1 MTDKLSGCTA
11 LVTGASSGIG
21 QATAAELA
29 SFGAHVV
36 AVARRKDRLDELV
49 ARIAAAGGSASAIVA
64 DITEEAAAQD
74 VVAQTV
80 RDHGRLDILVNNA
93 GVMLL
98 GPTAEASVED
108 WKRMVDLNVLGLL
121 YCTHAALPHLLDA
134 AENGPRRVADL
145 VNVSSIGGRTV
156 RPGSQ
161 VYNLT
166 KWGVGA
172 LSESMRQELASKYVR
187 VSVIEPGATR
197 TELQEANRPEIL
209 AQIRNRQDGFELL
222 DPQDLADAIGYM
234 VTRPRHVNVN
244 EIMVRPTESRLR
256 GFRDGYVLRRDHPEA
271 AEVHREAEHVL
282 RGDRS
287 ARRRTG
293 QRVPEGI

>member
-1 MTDKLSGCTA
+1 MTDRLSGCAA

-21 QATAAELA
+21 RATAAELA
-29 SFGAHVV
+29 AHGAKV
-36 AVARRKDRLDELV
+36 AVVGRRKEQLADLV
-49 ARIAAAGGSASAIVA
+49 AWIEAAGGTATAIAA
-64 DITEEAAAQD
+64 DITDEAAAEL

-80 RDHGRLDILVNNA
+80 ELYGRLDILVNNA

-98 GPTAEASVED
+98 SPTPDARVAD
-108 WKRMVDLNVLGLL
+108 WKRMVDVNVLGLL
-121 YCTHAALPHLLDA
+121 YCTHAAIPHLLKA
-134 AENGPRRVADL
+134 AEDGPRRVSDL
-145 VNVSSIGGRTV
+145 VNVSSIGGRSV

-172 LSESMRQELASKYVR
+172 LSESMRQELASKHVR

-222 DPQDLADAIGYM
+222 EPQDVADAIGYM
-234 VTRPRHVNVN
+234 VTRPRHINVN
-244 EIMVRPTESRLR
+244 EIMVRPTEI
-256 GFRDGYVLRRDHPEA
+256 A
-271 AEVHREAEHVL
+271 
-282 RGDRS
+282 
-287 ARRRTG
+287 
-293 QRVPEGI
+293 

>member
-1 MTDKLSGCTA
+1 MGEKLSGCTA

-21 QATAAELA
+21 RATAAELA
-29 SFGAHVV
+29 RLGADVV
-36 AVARRKDRLDELV
+36 VVARRKDRLDDLV
-49 ARIAAAGGSASAIVA
+49 SGIAAAGGSASAIVA
-64 DITEEAAAQD
+64 DITDETAAQD

-80 RDHGRLDILVNNA
+80 ERHGRLDILVNNA

-98 GPTAEASVED
+98 GPSVEASVED

-121 YCTHAALPHLLDA
+121 YCTHAALPHLLEA
-134 AENGPRRVADL
+134 AESGPRRVADL

-172 LSESMRQELASKYVR
+172 LSESMRQELASKHVR
-187 VSVIEPGATR
+187 VSVLEPGPTR
-197 TELQEANRPEIL
+197 TELQDANRPEIL
-209 AQIRNRQDGFELL
+209 TQIRARQDGFELL
-222 DPQDLADAIGYM
+222 EAQDLADAVGYM

-244 EIMVRPTESRLR
+244 EIMVRPTE
-256 GFRDGYVLRRDHPEA
+256 VA
-271 AEVHREAEHVL
+271 
-282 RGDRS
+282 
-287 ARRRTG
+287 
-293 QRVPEGI
+293 

>member
-1 MTDKLSGCTA
+1 MSDKLSGCVA

-21 QATAAELA
+21 QATAFELA
-29 SFGAHVV
+29 SHGARV
-36 AVARRKDRLDELV
+36 AVVARRKERLDELV
-49 ARIAAAGGSASAIVA
+49 ARIEAAGGTATAIVA
-64 DITEEAAAQD
+64 DITDEAAAQQ

-80 RDHGRLDILVNNA
+80 ELDGRLDILVNNA

-98 GPTAEASVED
+98 GPTPESSLAD

-121 YCTHAALPHLLDA
+121 YCTHAAMPHLLA
-134 AENGPRRVADL
+134 AAQDGPRRVSDL
-145 VNVSSIGGRTV
+145 VNVSSIGGRSV

-209 AQIRNRQDGFELL
+209 AQIRSRQDGFELL

-244 EIMVRPTESRLR
+244 EIMVRPTEI
-256 GFRDGYVLRRDHPEA
+256 A
-271 AEVHREAEHVL
+271 
-282 RGDRS
+282 
-287 ARRRTG
+287 
-293 QRVPEGI
+293 

>member
-1 MTDKLSGCTA
+1 MADKLAGCVA

-29 SFGAHVV
+29 SLGAKVV
-36 AVARRKDRLDELV
+36 VVARRTDRLDELV
-49 ARIAAAGGSASAIVA
+49 ARIEDAGGAASAIAA
-64 DITEEAAAQD
+64 DITDEETARR

-80 RDHGRLDILVNNA
+80 QLYGRLDILVNNA

-98 GPTAEASVED
+98 GPTAEASLAD
-108 WKRMVDLNVLGLL
+108 WKRMVDVNVLGLL
-121 YCTHAALPHLLDA
+121 YCTHAAIPHLLAA
-134 AENGPRRVADL
+134 AEDGPRRVSDL
-145 VNVSSIGGRTV
+145 VNVSSIGGRSV

-172 LSESMRQELASKYVR
+172 LSESMRQELASKHVR

-197 TELQEANRPEIL
+197 TELQEANRPEVL
-209 AQIRNRQDGFELL
+209 AQIRSRQDGFELL
-222 DPQDLADAIGYM
+222 DAQDLADAIGYM

-244 EIMVRPTESRLR
+244 EIMVRPTEI
-256 GFRDGYVLRRDHPEA
+256 A
-271 AEVHREAEHVL
+271 
-282 RGDRS
+282 
-287 ARRRTG
+287 
-293 QRVPEGI
+293 

>member
-1 MTDKLSGCTA
+1 MSDRLSNCTA

-21 QATAAELA
+21 RATAAELA
-29 SFGAHVV
+29 GLGAEVV
-36 AVARRKDRLDELV
+36 VVARRKDRLDDLV
-49 ARIAAAGGSASAIVA
+49 SSIAAAGGSASAIVA
-64 DITEEAAAQD
+64 DITDETAAQD

-80 RDHGRLDILVNNA
+80 QRHGRLDILINNA

-98 GPTAEASVED
+98 GPSAEASVED

-121 YCTHAALPHLLDA
+121 YCTHAALPHLLEA

-172 LSESMRQELASKYVR
+172 LSESMRQELASKHVR
-187 VSVIEPGATR
+187 VSVLEPGPTR
-197 TELQEANRPEIL
+197 TELQDANRPEIL
-209 AQIRNRQDGFELL
+209 TQIRARQDGFELL
-222 DPQDLADAIGYM
+222 EAQDLADAIGYM

-244 EIMVRPTESRLR
+244 EIMVRPTE
-256 GFRDGYVLRRDHPEA
+256 VA
-271 AEVHREAEHVL
+271 
-282 RGDRS
+282 
-287 ARRRTG
+287 
-293 QRVPEGI
+293 

>member
-1 MTDKLSGCTA
+1 MSDKLAGCVA

-21 QATAAELA
+21 QAAAIELA
-29 SFGAHVV
+29 SHGAKV
-36 AVARRKDRLDELV
+36 AVVARRKERLDELV
-49 ARIAAAGGSASAIVA
+49 ARIGSAGGSATAIVA
-64 DITEEAAAQD
+64 DITDEAAAQQ

-80 RDHGRLDILVNNA
+80 EVDGRLDILVNNA

-98 GPTAEASVED
+98 GPTAESSLAD

-121 YCTHAALPHLLDA
+121 YCTHAAIPHLLAA
-134 AENGPRRVADL
+134 AENGPRRVSDL
-145 VNVSSIGGRTV
+145 VNVSSIGGRSV

-209 AQIRNRQDGFELL
+209 AQIRSRQDGFELL
-222 DPQDLADAIGYM
+222 DPQDLGDAIGYM

-244 EIMVRPTESRLR
+244 EIMVRPTEI
-256 GFRDGYVLRRDHPEA
+256 A
-271 AEVHREAEHVL
+271 
-282 RGDRS
+282 
-287 ARRRTG
+287 
-293 QRVPEGI
+293 

>member
-1 MTDKLSGCTA
+1 MTDRLSGCAA

-29 SFGAHVV
+29 SLGAHVV

-49 ARIAAAGGSASAIVA
+49 GQIEAAGGSASAIVA
-64 DITEEAAAQD
+64 DITEEGAAQD

-80 RDHGRLDILVNNA
+80 QRHGRLDILVNNA

-98 GPTAEASVED
+98 GPSAEASVED

-121 YCTHAALPHLLDA
+121 YCTHAALPHLIEA
-134 AENGPRRVADL
+134 AENGPRRVSDL
-145 VNVSSIGGRTV
+145 VNVSSIGGRSV

-172 LSESMRQELASKYVR
+172 LSESMRQELAAKHVR

-209 AQIRNRQDGFELL
+209 AQIRGRQDGFELL

-244 EIMVRPTESRLR
+244 EIMVRPTEI
-256 GFRDGYVLRRDHPEA
+256 A
-271 AEVHREAEHVL
+271 
-282 RGDRS
+282 
-287 ARRRTG
+287 
-293 QRVPEGI
+293 

>member
-1 MTDKLSGCTA
+1 MTDKLSGCAA

-29 SFGAHVV
+29 SLGAHVV

-49 ARIAAAGGSASAIVA
+49 AEIEAAGGSASAIVA
-64 DITEEAAAQD
+64 DITEESAAQD

-80 RDHGRLDILVNNA
+80 QRHGRLDILVNNA

-98 GPTAEASVED
+98 GPSAEASVED

-121 YCTHAALPHLLDA
+121 YCTHAALPHLIEA
-134 AENGPRRVADL
+134 AENGPRRVSDL

-156 RPGSQ
+156 RAGSQ

-172 LSESMRQELASKYVR
+172 LSESMRQELASKHVR
-187 VSVIEPGATR
+187 VSVIEPGVTR

-209 AQIRNRQDGFELL
+209 AQIRGRQDGFELL
-222 DPQDLADAIGYM
+222 DARDLADAIGYM

-244 EIMVRPTESRLR
+244 EIMVRPTEI
-256 GFRDGYVLRRDHPEA
+256 A
-271 AEVHREAEHVL
+271 
-282 RGDRS
+282 
-287 ARRRTG
+287 
-293 QRVPEGI
+293 

>member
-1 MTDKLSGCTA
+1 MGDKLSGCTA

-21 QATAAELA
+21 RATATELA
-29 SFGAHVV
+29 RLGADVV
-36 AVARRKDRLDELV
+36 VVARRKDRLDDLV
-49 ARIAAAGGSASAIVA
+49 SGIGAAGGSASAIVA
-64 DITEEAAAQD
+64 DITDETAARD

-80 RDHGRLDILVNNA
+80 ERHGRLDILVNNA

-98 GPTAEASVED
+98 GPSAEASVED

-121 YCTHAALPHLLDA
+121 YCTHAALPHLLEA

-172 LSESMRQELASKYVR
+172 LSESMRQELASKHVR
-187 VSVIEPGATR
+187 VSVLEPGPTR

-209 AQIRNRQDGFELL
+209 SQIRARQDGFELL
-222 DPQDLADAIGYM
+222 EPQDLADAVGYM

-244 EIMVRPTESRLR
+244 EIMVRPTE
-256 GFRDGYVLRRDHPEA
+256 VA
-271 AEVHREAEHVL
+271 
-282 RGDRS
+282 
-287 ARRRTG
+287 
-293 QRVPEGI
+293 

>member
-1 MTDKLSGCTA
+1 MTDKLSGCVA

-29 SFGAHVV
+29 SLGARVV

-49 ARIAAAGGSASAIVA
+49 ARIGAAGGAADAIVA
-64 DITEEAAAQD
+64 DITDESAAQD

-80 RDHGRLDILVNNA
+80 ERHDRLDILVNNA

-121 YCTHAALPHLLDA
+121 YCTHAALPHLLEA
-134 AENGPRRVADL
+134 AENGPRRVSDL

-172 LSESMRQELASKYVR
+172 LSESMRQELASKHVR

-209 AQIRNRQDGFELL
+209 AQIRSRQDGFELL

-244 EIMVRPTESRLR
+244 EIMVRPTE
-256 GFRDGYVLRRDHPEA
+256 V
-271 AEVHREAEHVL
+271 V
-282 RGDRS
+282 
-287 ARRRTG
+287 
-293 QRVPEGI
+293 

>member
-1 MTDKLSGCTA
+1 MADKLSGCVA

-29 SFGAHVV
+29 SLGAKVV
-36 AVARRKDRLDELV
+36 VVARRKDRLDELV
-49 ARIAAAGGSASAIVA
+49 ARIEAAGGTANAIAA
-64 DITEEAAAQD
+64 DITDEAAAQQA
-74 VVAQTV
+74 VAQTV
-80 RDHGRLDILVNNA
+80 DLHGRLDILVNNA

-98 GPTAEASVED
+98 GPTPESSLAD

-121 YCTHAALPHLLDA
+121 YCTHAAIPHLLAA
-134 AENGPRRVADL
+134 AEDGPRRVSDL
-145 VNVSSIGGRTV
+145 VNVSSICGRSV

-209 AQIRNRQDGFELL
+209 AQIRSRQDGFELL
-222 DPQDLADAIGYM
+222 DAQDLADAIGYM

-244 EIMVRPTESRLR
+244 ESRVRPTEI
-256 GFRDGYVLRRDHPEA
+256 A
-271 AEVHREAEHVL
+271 
-282 RGDRS
+282 
-287 ARRRTG
+287 
-293 QRVPEGI
+293 

>member
-1 MTDKLSGCTA
+1 MADKLSGCVA

-29 SFGAHVV
+29 SLGAQVV
-36 AVARRKDRLDELV
+36 VVARRMDRLDEFV
-49 ARIAAAGGSASAIVA
+49 ARIEDAGGKASAIAA
-64 DITEEAAAQD
+64 DITDEATAQR

-80 RDHGRLDILVNNA
+80 ELYGRLDILVNNA

-98 GPTAEASVED
+98 GPTAESSLAD
-108 WKRMVDLNVLGLL
+108 WKRMVDVNVLGLL
-121 YCTHAALPHLLDA
+121 YCTHAAIPHLLAA
-134 AENGPRRVADL
+134 AEDGPRRVSDL
-145 VNVSSIGGRTV
+145 VNVSSIGGRSV

-172 LSESMRQELASKYVR
+172 LSESMRQELASKHVR

-209 AQIRNRQDGFELL
+209 AQIRGRQDGFELL

-234 VTRPRHVNVN
+234 VTRPRHINVN
-244 EIMVRPTESRLR
+244 EIMVRPTEI
-256 GFRDGYVLRRDHPEA
+256 P
-271 AEVHREAEHVL
+271 
-282 RGDRS
+282 
-287 ARRRTG
+287 
-293 QRVPEGI
+293 

>member
-1 MTDKLSGCTA
+1 MTDKLSGCAA

-29 SFGAHVV
+29 SLGAHVV

-49 ARIAAAGGSASAIVA
+49 AGIEAAGGSASAIVA
-64 DITEEAAAQD
+64 DITEESAAQD

-80 RDHGRLDILVNNA
+80 QRHGRLDILVNNA

-98 GPTAEASVED
+98 GPSAEASLED

-121 YCTHAALPHLLDA
+121 YCTHAALPHLIEA
-134 AENGPRRVADL
+134 AGNGPRRVSDL
-145 VNVSSIGGRTV
+145 VNVSSIGGRSV

-172 LSESMRQELASKYVR
+172 LSESMRQELAAKHVR

-209 AQIRNRQDGFELL
+209 AQIRGRQDGFELL
-222 DPQDLADAIGYM
+222 DAQDLADAIGYM

-244 EIMVRPTESRLR
+244 EIMVRPTEI
-256 GFRDGYVLRRDHPEA
+256 A
-271 AEVHREAEHVL
+271 
-282 RGDRS
+282 
-287 ARRRTG
+287 
-293 QRVPEGI
+293 

>member
-1 MTDKLSGCTA
+1 MADKLSGCVA

-21 QATAAELA
+21 QATAVELA
-29 SFGAHVV
+29 SLGAEVV
-36 AVARRKDRLDELV
+36 VVARRTDRLDELV
-49 ARIAAAGGSASAIVA
+49 ARIEDAGGKASAIAA
-64 DITEEAAAQD
+64 DITDEAAAQR

-80 RDHGRLDILVNNA
+80 ELYGRLDILVNNA

-98 GPTAEASVED
+98 GPTPESSLAD
-108 WKRMVDLNVLGLL
+108 WKRMVDLNVLALL
-121 YCTHAALPHLLDA
+121 YCTHAAIPHLLAA
-134 AENGPRRVADL
+134 AEDGPRRVSDL
-145 VNVSSIGGRTV
+145 INVSSIGGRSV

-172 LSESMRQELASKYVR
+172 LSESMRQELASKHVR

-209 AQIRNRQDGFELL
+209 AQIRGRQDGFELL

-234 VTRPRHVNVN
+234 VTRPRHINVN
-244 EIMVRPTESRLR
+244 EIMVRPTEI
-256 GFRDGYVLRRDHPEA
+256 A
-271 AEVHREAEHVL
+271 
-282 RGDRS
+282 
-287 ARRRTG
+287 
-293 QRVPEGI
+293 

>member
-1 MTDKLSGCTA
+1 MTDRLSGCTA

-21 QATAAELA
+21 RATAAELA
-29 SFGAHVV
+29 GLGADVV
-36 AVARRKDRLDELV
+36 VVARRKDRLDDLV
-49 ARIAAAGGSASAIVA
+49 SWIAAAGGSASAIVA
-64 DITEEAAAQD
+64 DITDETAAKD

-80 RDHGRLDILVNNA
+80 QRHGRLDILVNNA

-98 GPTAEASVED
+98 GPSAEASVED

-121 YCTHAALPHLLDA
+121 YCTHAALPHLLEA

-172 LSESMRQELASKYVR
+172 LSESMRQELASKHVR
-187 VSVIEPGATR
+187 VSVLEPGPTR

-209 AQIRNRQDGFELL
+209 TQIRARQDGFELL
-222 DPQDLADAIGYM
+222 EAQDLADAIGYM

-244 EIMVRPTESRLR
+244 EIMVRPTE
-256 GFRDGYVLRRDHPEA
+256 VA
-271 AEVHREAEHVL
+271 
-282 RGDRS
+282 
-287 ARRRTG
+287 
-293 QRVPEGI
+293 

>member
-1 MTDKLSGCTA
+1 MTDKLAGCVA

-29 SFGAHVV
+29 SLGAEV
-36 AVARRKDRLDELV
+36 AVVARRKERLDELV
-49 ARIAAAGGSASAIVA
+49 ARIGAAGGGATAIAA
-64 DITEEAAAQD
+64 DITDESAAEQ

-80 RDHGRLDILVNNA
+80 DRYGRLDILVNNA

-98 GPTAEASVED
+98 SPTPESSVAD
-108 WKRMVDLNVLGLL
+108 WKRMVDVNVLGLL
-121 YCTHAALPHLLDA
+121 YCTHAAIPHLLAA
-134 AENGPRRVADL
+134 AEDGPRRVSDL
-145 VNVSSIGGRTV
+145 INVSSIGGRSV

-172 LSESMRQELASKYVR
+172 LSESMRQELASKHVR

-197 TELQEANRPEIL
+197 TELQDANRPEIL
-209 AQIRNRQDGFELL
+209 AQIRGRQDGFELL

-234 VTRPRHVNVN
+234 VTRPRHINVN
-244 EIMVRPTESRLR
+244 EIMVRPTEI
-256 GFRDGYVLRRDHPEA
+256 A
-271 AEVHREAEHVL
+271 
-282 RGDRS
+282 
-287 ARRRTG
+287 
-293 QRVPEGI
+293 

>member
-21 QATAAELA
+21 RATAAELA
-29 SFGAHVV
+29 GLGADVV
-36 AVARRKDRLDELV
+36 VVARRKDRLDDLV
-49 ARIAAAGGSASAIVA
+49 SWIGAAGGSASAIVA
-64 DITEEAAAQD
+64 DITDETAAQD

-80 RDHGRLDILVNNA
+80 QRHGRLDILVNNA

-98 GPTAEASVED
+98 GPSTGASVED

-121 YCTHAALPHLLDA
+121 YCTHAALPHLLEA
-134 AENGPRRVADL
+134 AESGPRRVADL

-172 LSESMRQELASKYVR
+172 LSESMRQELASKHVR
-187 VSVIEPGATR
+187 VSVLEPGPTR

-209 AQIRNRQDGFELL
+209 TQIRARQDGFELL
-222 DPQDLADAIGYM
+222 EAQDLADAIGYM

-244 EIMVRPTESRLR
+244 EIMVRPTE
-256 GFRDGYVLRRDHPEA
+256 VA
-271 AEVHREAEHVL
+271 
-282 RGDRS
+282 
-287 ARRRTG
+287 
-293 QRVPEGI
+293 

>member
-1 MTDKLSGCTA
+1 MADKLSGCVA

-29 SFGAHVV
+29 ALGAKVV
-36 AVARRKDRLDELV
+36 VVARRKDRLDELV
-49 ARIAAAGGSASAIVA
+49 ARIEAAGGTANAIAA
-64 DITEEAAAQD
+64 DITDEAAARQT
-74 VVAQTV
+74 VAQTV
-80 RDHGRLDILVNNA
+80 DLHGRLDILVNNA

-98 GPTAEASVED
+98 GPTPESSLAD

-121 YCTHAALPHLLDA
+121 YCTHAAIPHLLAA
-134 AENGPRRVADL
+134 AEDGPRRVSDL
-145 VNVSSIGGRTV
+145 VNVSSIGGRSV

-222 DPQDLADAIGYM
+222 DAQDLADAIGYM

-244 EIMVRPTESRLR
+244 EIMVRPTEI
-256 GFRDGYVLRRDHPEA
+256 A
-271 AEVHREAEHVL
+271 
-282 RGDRS
+282 
-287 ARRRTG
+287 
-293 QRVPEGI
+293 

>member
-1 MTDKLSGCTA
+1 MADKLSGCVA

-29 SFGAHVV
+29 SLGAQVV
-36 AVARRKDRLDELV
+36 VVARRMDRLDELV
-49 ARIAAAGGSASAIVA
+49 ARIEDAGGKASAIAA
-64 DITEEAAAQD
+64 DITDEATAQR
-74 VVAQTV
+74 VVTQTV
-80 RDHGRLDILVNNA
+80 ELYGRLDILVNNA

-98 GPTAEASVED
+98 GPTAESSLAD
-108 WKRMVDLNVLGLL
+108 WKRMVDVNVLGLL
-121 YCTHAALPHLLDA
+121 YCTHAAIPHLLAA
-134 AENGPRRVADL
+134 AEDGPRRVSDL
-145 VNVSSIGGRTV
+145 VNVSSIGGRSV

-172 LSESMRQELASKYVR
+172 LSESMRQELASKHVR

-209 AQIRNRQDGFELL
+209 AQIRGRQDGFELL

-234 VTRPRHVNVN
+234 VTRPRHINVN
-244 EIMVRPTESRLR
+244 EIMVRPTEI
-256 GFRDGYVLRRDHPEA
+256 A
-271 AEVHREAEHVL
+271 
-282 RGDRS
+282 
-287 ARRRTG
+287 
-293 QRVPEGI
+293 

>member
-1 MTDKLSGCTA
+1 MADKLSGCVA

-29 SFGAHVV
+29 SLGAEVV
-36 AVARRKDRLDELV
+36 VVARRVDRLDELV
-49 ARIAAAGGSASAIVA
+49 ARIEDAGGKASAA
-64 DITEEAAAQD
+64 DITDEVTAQR

-80 RDHGRLDILVNNA
+80 ELYGRLDILVNNA

-98 GPTAEASVED
+98 GPTPESSLAD
-108 WKRMVDLNVLGLL
+108 WKRMIDVNVLGLL
-121 YCTHAALPHLLDA
+121 YCTHAAIPHLLAA
-134 AENGPRRVADL
+134 AEDGPRRVSDL
-145 VNVSSIGGRTV
+145 VNVSSIGGRSV

-172 LSESMRQELASKYVR
+172 LSESMRQELASKHVR

-209 AQIRNRQDGFELL
+209 AQIRGRQDGFELL
-222 DPQDLADAIGYM
+222 DAQDLADAIGYM

-244 EIMVRPTESRLR
+244 ESMVRPTEI
-256 GFRDGYVLRRDHPEA
+256 A
-271 AEVHREAEHVL
+271 
-282 RGDRS
+282 
-287 ARRRTG
+287 
-293 QRVPEGI
+293 

>member
-1 MTDKLSGCTA
+1 MADKLAGCVA

-29 SFGAHVV
+29 SLGAKVV
-36 AVARRKDRLDELV
+36 VVARRTDRLDELV
-49 ARIAAAGGSASAIVA
+49 ARIEDAGGAASAIAA
-64 DITEEAAAQD
+64 DITDEETARR

-80 RDHGRLDILVNNA
+80 QLYGRLDILVNNA

-98 GPTAEASVED
+98 GPTAEASLAD
-108 WKRMVDLNVLGLL
+108 WKRMVDVNVLGLL
-121 YCTHAALPHLLDA
+121 YCTHAAMPHLLAA
-134 AENGPRRVADL
+134 AEDGPRRVSDL
-145 VNVSSIGGRTV
+145 VNVSSIGGRSV

-172 LSESMRQELASKYVR
+172 LSESMRQELASKHVR

-197 TELQEANRPEIL
+197 TELQEANRPEVL
-209 AQIRNRQDGFELL
+209 AQIRSRQDGFELL
-222 DPQDLADAIGYM
+222 DAQDLADAIGYM

-244 EIMVRPTESRLR
+244 EIMVRPTEI
-256 GFRDGYVLRRDHPEA
+256 A
-271 AEVHREAEHVL
+271 
-282 RGDRS
+282 
-287 ARRRTG
+287 
-293 QRVPEGI
+293 

>member
-1 MTDKLSGCTA
+1 MADKLSGCVA

-29 SFGAHVV
+29 ALGAKVV
-36 AVARRKDRLDELV
+36 VVARRKDRLDELV
-49 ARIAAAGGSASAIVA
+49 ARIQAAGGTANAIAA
-64 DITEEAAAQD
+64 DITDEAAAQQA
-74 VVAQTV
+74 VAQTV
-80 RDHGRLDILVNNA
+80 DLHGRLDILVNNA

-98 GPTAEASVED
+98 GPTPESSLAD

-121 YCTHAALPHLLDA
+121 YCTHAAIPHLLAA
-134 AENGPRRVADL
+134 AEDSPRRVSDL
-145 VNVSSIGGRTV
+145 VNVSSIGGRSV

-209 AQIRNRQDGFELL
+209 AQIRSRQDGFELL
-222 DPQDLADAIGYM
+222 DAQDLADAIGYM

-244 EIMVRPTESRLR
+244 EIMVRPTEI
-256 GFRDGYVLRRDHPEA
+256 A
-271 AEVHREAEHVL
+271 
-282 RGDRS
+282 
-287 ARRRTG
+287 
-293 QRVPEGI
+293 

>member
-1 MTDKLSGCTA
+1 MAEKLSGCAA

-29 SFGAHVV
+29 SLGAHVV

-49 ARIAAAGGSASAIVA
+49 ARIEAAGGSASAIVA
-64 DITEEAAAQD
+64 DITDEAAAQD

-80 RDHGRLDILVNNA
+80 ERQGSLDILVNNA

-121 YCTHAALPHLLDA
+121 YCTHAALPHLLTA
-134 AENGPRRVADL
+134 AENGPRRVSDL

-172 LSESMRQELASKYVR
+172 LSESMRQELAAKHVR

-209 AQIRNRQDGFELL
+209 AQIRSRQDGFELL
-222 DPQDLADAIGYM
+222 EPQDLADAIGYM

-244 EIMVRPTESRLR
+244 EIMVRPTE
-256 GFRDGYVLRRDHPEA
+256 V
-271 AEVHREAEHVL
+271 V
-282 RGDRS
+282 
-287 ARRRTG
+287 
-293 QRVPEGI
+293 

>member
-1 MTDKLSGCTA
+1 MGKKLSGCTA

-21 QATAAELA
+21 RATAAELA
-29 SFGAHVV
+29 RLGADVV
-36 AVARRKDRLDELV
+36 VVARRKDRLDDLV
-49 ARIAAAGGSASAIVA
+49 SEIAAAGGSASAIVA
-64 DITEEAAAQD
+64 DITDETAAQD

-80 RDHGRLDILVNNA
+80 ERHGRLDILVNNA

-98 GPTAEASVED
+98 GPSVEASVED

-121 YCTHAALPHLLDA
+121 YCTHAALPHLLEA
-134 AENGPRRVADL
+134 AESGPRRVADL

-172 LSESMRQELASKYVR
+172 LSESMRQELASKHVR
-187 VSVIEPGATR
+187 VSVLEPGPTR
-197 TELQEANRPEIL
+197 TELQDANRPEIL
-209 AQIRNRQDGFELL
+209 TQIRARQDGFELL
-222 DPQDLADAIGYM
+222 EAQDLADAVGYM

-244 EIMVRPTESRLR
+244 EIMVRPTE
-256 GFRDGYVLRRDHPEA
+256 VA
-271 AEVHREAEHVL
+271 
-282 RGDRS
+282 
-287 ARRRTG
+287 
-293 QRVPEGI
+293 

>member
-1 MTDKLSGCTA
+1 MADKLSGCVA

-29 SFGAHVV
+29 SLGARVV
-36 AVARRKDRLDELV
+36 VVARRMDRLDELV
-49 ARIAAAGGSASAIVA
+49 ARIEDAGGKASAIAA
-64 DITEEAAAQD
+64 DITDETTAQR

-80 RDHGRLDILVNNA
+80 ELYGRLDILVNNA

-98 GPTAEASVED
+98 GPTAESSLAD
-108 WKRMVDLNVLGLL
+108 WKRMVDVNVLGLL
-121 YCTHAALPHLLDA
+121 YCTHAAIPHLLAA
-134 AENGPRRVADL
+134 AEDGPRRVSDL
-145 VNVSSIGGRTV
+145 VNVSSIGGRSV

-172 LSESMRQELASKYVR
+172 LSESMRQELASKHVR

-209 AQIRNRQDGFELL
+209 AQIRGRQDGFELL

-244 EIMVRPTESRLR
+244 EIMVRPTEI
-256 GFRDGYVLRRDHPEA
+256 A
-271 AEVHREAEHVL
+271 
-282 RGDRS
+282 
-287 ARRRTG
+287 
-293 QRVPEGI
+293 

>member
-1 MTDKLSGCTA
+1 MADKLSGCVA

-29 SFGAHVV
+29 SLGAKVV
-36 AVARRKDRLDELV
+36 VVARRKDRLDELV
-49 ARIAAAGGSASAIVA
+49 ARIQAAGGTANAIAA
-64 DITEEAAAQD
+64 DITDEAAAQQA
-74 VVAQTV
+74 VAQTV
-80 RDHGRLDILVNNA
+80 DLHGRLDILVNNA

-98 GPTAEASVED
+98 GPTPESSLAD

-121 YCTHAALPHLLDA
+121 YCTHAAIPHLLAA
-134 AENGPRRVADL
+134 AEDGPRRVSDL
-145 VNVSSIGGRTV
+145 VNVSSIGGRSV

-209 AQIRNRQDGFELL
+209 AQIRSRQDGFELL
-222 DPQDLADAIGYM
+222 DAQDLADAIGYM

-244 EIMVRPTESRLR
+244 EIMVRPTEI
-256 GFRDGYVLRRDHPEA
+256 A
-271 AEVHREAEHVL
+271 
-282 RGDRS
+282 
-287 ARRRTG
+287 
-293 QRVPEGI
+293 